1 MFDEG
6 ENQDPVAIEINVDA
20 ALLLQHLTGIDSYPS
35 VLALLPNVFRI
46 DDRDRV
52 RAVVTE
58 QLAEAGAVVDGRVH
72 PVIEQW
78 LHCLYRPDVELA
90 ARIVSTGLDGAPK
103 GMLRLSLVRSGERHV
118 LAVRSDDHVVIQS
131 VFDSGRRLDTLAA
144 VLAAAL
150 GPAEALRFEPF
161 AAWSEEFDE
170 MSGEP
175 DERRRAL
182 VEFGAQP
189 RTAGMLSRV
198 LDEVV
203 RRAEI
208 VMIEHRDGAT
218 NQPEACVN
226 VLDTTSGRIIVTPS
240 MALDGGIRATCAPG
254 DDTAL
259 RAGVAALVDLLPGR
273 DWFETSRVD

>member
-6 ENQDPVAIEINVDA
+6 DNQDPVAIEINVDA
-20 ALLLQHLTGIDSYPS
+20 ALLLQHLTGIDSYPP

-72 PVIEQW
+72 PVIERW

-103 GMLRLSLVRSGERHV
+103 GMLRLSLVRSGEHHV

-150 GPAEALRFEPF
+150 GPAEVLRFEPF
-161 AAWSEEFDE
+161 AAWSEQFDE
-170 MSGEP
+170 MSAES

-182 VEFGAQP
+182 VVLGAQP

-208 VMIEHRDGAT
+208 VMIEHRDGST
-218 NQPEACVN
+218 KQPEAGLN